1 MEMKGESSINCRQL
15 NVYKV
20 ILSSFCFRSLRICL
34 QIFSYYSHLIKHRR
48 RKVYAQNLLPCMLSI
63 GKRREILVIEAFTDY
78 MRYFSKNLLKFLTD
92 GELMKLVN
100 LFISN
105 LTVECAITRRSS
117 AQNLISIIECTSK
130 CELVINTVIVKV
142 QENLCKCH
150 ESNTLVGTFG
160 LLRLLMPFLA
170 KSKHLEKILEIIES
184 CLNILKNEQNHSIV
198 NANLEVITALLAAS
212 ENNHELKTLL
222 IDDQK
227 MAHKD
232 ILLSKRSMFIKSRK
246 SSETETLKSVDFLQ
260 IPSGS
265 SVMSTPNKSLHDFSD
280 VEGDSFKS
288 ADFDVEVPSSPTT
301 MRHLIEKGAES
312 MSLKSTD
319 SINSF
324 FNTIASNSESVTKFF
339 RKSSTESPSHQPKSL
354 NESTDDRSFEISI
367 SQFKDENTDLPDSQ
381 SIPETAEAAIED
393 EECKIEE
400 TANEMIESV
409 VSNEPETRD
418 LYIGTIFDQSIVE
431 YIVRLVSSKFLLDG
445 VPKVLINDQV
455 SRVSVK
461 NVALSVI
468 NACVSVKCEV
478 LLLKL
483 QKDFTDESMMVER
496 LLSFLI
502 DEDLRLEEE
511 ETKRKAQGGDDA
523 NSSKCLE
530 IKDDHFGECTTATFL
545 DYFSPL
551 SKNIDEEGLI
561 TLKNRIF
568 EEKSKFREESAK
580 KINRDLCQ
588 LLSRSEMSDSKCP
601 LMETSLKMP
610 EDKDCQFIADVL
622 LFATHN
628 DPVLRSNAYTI
639 AGSFLKDILRKNFDY
654 EKFISRNEILKDIL
668 KSDKLIKLITNG
680 FYDEAHTVVKQTLV
694 VTAELIEYLPIVMST
709 TALED
714 FIEQLFIVFMNK
726 YWLVQCTYADVL
738 TKINCETLR
747 DFIGATKS
755 EMIQVNY
762 FQQNS

>member
-1 MEMKGESSINCRQL
+1 MI
-15 NVYKV
+15 
-20 ILSSFCFRSLRICL
+20 
-34 QIFSYYSHLIKHRR
+34 
-48 RKVYAQNLLPCMLSI
+48 SI

-78 MRYFSKNLLKFLTD
+78 MRYFSRNLLNFLSD

-100 LFISN
+100 MFISN
-105 LTVECAITRRSS
+105 LTVECAITRRCS
-117 AQNLISIIECTSK
+117 AQNIISIIECTVKS
-130 CELVINTVIVKV
+130 ELVIKNVVMKI

-150 ESNTLVGTFG
+150 ESNTLIGTFG
-160 LLRLLMPFLA
+160 LLRLLMPILA
-170 KSKHLEKILEIIES
+170 KENHNQKILEIMES

-198 NANLEVITALLAAS
+198 NANLEVIAALISAS
-212 ENNHELKTLL
+212 ETNIELKTLL
-222 IDDQK
+222 TDDQK

-232 ILLSKRSMFIKSRK
+232 ILLSKRSVFIKSRK
-246 SSETETLKSVDFLQ
+246 SSETETLKSSDFLQ
-260 IPSGS
+260 LPSGS

-288 ADFDVEVPSSPTT
+288 ADFDVEVPSSPAT

-324 FNTIASNSESVTKFF
+324 FNSIASNSETVTKFF
-339 RKSSTESPSHQPKSL
+339 RKSSTESPSHQPKPL
-354 NESTDDRSFEISI
+354 NESTDDRSFELSI
-367 SQFKDENTDLPDSQ
+367 SQFKDENTELPDSQ
-381 SIPETAEAAIED
+381 SIPETAEEVV
-393 EECKIEE
+393 IEE
-400 TANEMIESV
+400 SKNDETTSEMIESV
-409 VSNEPETRD
+409 TSVEPETKD

-431 YIVRLVSSKFLLDG
+431 YIVRLVSSKFLLEG
-445 VPKVLINDQV
+445 SPKVLISDLV

-468 NACVSVKCEV
+468 NACVSVKSEV
-478 LLLKL
+478 MLMKL

-496 LLSFLI
+496 LLSYLI

-511 ETKRKAQGGDDA
+511 ESKRKSNNEDG
-523 NSSKCLE
+523 NTSKCLE

-568 EEKSKFREESAK
+568 EEKSKYREESTK

-588 LLSRSEMSDSKCP
+588 LLSKSEMSDSRFP

-610 EDKDCQFIADVL
+610 EDKDCQFITDVL

-639 AGSFLKDILRKNFDY
+639 GGSFLKDVLRKNYDY
-654 EKFISRNEILKDIL
+654 MKFISRNEITKDAL
-668 KSDKLIKLITNG
+668 ECEKLVQLIVNG
-680 FYDEAHTVVKQTLV
+680 FHDEAHTVVKQTLV
-694 VTAELIEYLPIVMST
+694 VASEIIDYLPIVLSAT
-709 TALED
+709 SVD
-714 FIEQLFIVFMNK
+714 SFIKQLLIVFTNK
-726 YWLVQCTYADVL
+726 YWLVQCTYADVI
-738 TKINCETLR
+738 TKINCENLKDILGT
-747 DFIGATKS
+747 TKS
-755 EMIQVNY
+755 NMLQVSLFKSYKIVMNY
-762 FQQNS
+762 SIFNNCLISINYIG